1 MSIITQPFKIGIKT
15 PELTKMRAK
24 EATKRILKH
33 VWEQYKQYEKVWARL
48 FCPEDKGELKRDLI
62 ASSKQSYVQASDLWV
77 GIVLFLDSI
86 MPYSQFVNEA
96 GPETTFQTE
105 HTPNPKHQFFSEN
118 VDEINS
124 CLESWIKRAIETE
137 EDDS

>member
-1 MSIITQPFKIGIKT
+1 MSIISQPFKIGIKT
-15 PELTKMRAK
+15 PELTKVRAK
-24 EATKRILKH
+24 AATKRILKH
-33 VWEQYKQYEKVWARL
+33 VWEQYKQYEKVWAQL
-48 FCPEDKGELKRDLI
+48 FCPEDKGNLKRDLI
-62 ASSKQSYVQASDLWV
+62 ASSKQSFVQASDLWV

-86 MPYSQFVNEA
+86 MPYSQFVNDA
-96 GPETTFQTE
+96 PPEVKFQKGMAV
-105 HTPNPKHQFFSEN
+105 HDFFNAN

>member
-15 PELTKMRAK
+15 PELTKVRAK
-24 EATKRILKH
+24 AATVRILKD
-33 VWEQYKQYEKVWARL
+33 VWEQYKRYEKVWAKM
-48 FCPEDKGELKRDLI
+48 FCPEDKGELMRDLI

-77 GIVLFLDSI
+77 GIVLFLDSM
-86 MPYSQFVNEA
+86 MPYSQFVNDA
-96 GPETTFQTE
+96 GPEVTFQKGTAV
-105 HTPNPKHQFFSEN
+105 HDFFNAN